1 MSDTIG
7 SEGDSLS
14 AGIDS
19 VEVPVFDA
27 FMVKQE
33 LFNDHFRQATVE
45 NSSPDVWQS
54 LFIWVPESVQTFL
67 QVGGPVVWI
76 LSLFSLVALT
86 IVLLKMWQFARLRP
100 EALRDVTLSLAH
112 WQRAEPDLA
121 MNALLPQRP
130 VSALVLKAMRGMH
143 EQETVAVGNS
153 VAAKNSRQA
162 AEASLKEE
170 LERYALGRLHE
181 LRAFLRPLE
190 VIATLSPLLGL
201 LGTVLGMIVAFQQME
216 AAGRQVD
223 PTVLSGGIWQALLT
237 TAVGLAVA
245 IPVVAVHSW
254 LERKTDRVAH
264 HMNDAV
270 TRVFTQYGVRD
281 TVPAVV
287 AEKDTEVVA
296 CAA

>member
-1 MSDTIG
+1 
-7 SEGDSLS
+7 
-14 AGIDS
+14 
-19 VEVPVFDA
+19 
-27 FMVKQE
+27 
-33 LFNDHFRQATVE
+33 
-45 NSSPDVWQS
+45 
-54 LFIWVPESVQTFL
+54 
-67 QVGGPVVWI
+67 
-76 LSLFSLVALT
+76 
-86 IVLLKMWQFARLRP
+86 
-100 EALRDVTLSLAH
+100 
-112 WQRAEPDLA
+112 

-281 TVPAVV
+281 SLPVV
-287 AEKDTEVVA
+287 AEKDPEVMA